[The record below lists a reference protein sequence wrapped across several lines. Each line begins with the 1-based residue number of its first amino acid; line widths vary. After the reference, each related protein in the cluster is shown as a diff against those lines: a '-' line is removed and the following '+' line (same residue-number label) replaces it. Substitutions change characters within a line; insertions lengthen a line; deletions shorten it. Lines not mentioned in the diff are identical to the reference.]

1 MPRHEGMSA
10 ASAIALVGGGPR
22 GVSLL
27 ERLVSA
33 LADLPAGDTTLVDVY
48 LIDDVE
54 VGAGRVWRT
63 DQTRELCMNT
73 LADAVTLFTDDSVQ
87 MAGTVRPGPT
97 LYEWAILAAHAAAPD
112 DRTAEIVAA
121 IPAPR
126 QAGFGEAPVRAGFVA
141 DYRDELAALRPES
154 HPSRSL
160 YGEYI
165 AWALARSIRVAPGG
179 VTVHPRTGRVT
190 AIVERGGRQVLQVTD
205 AEGAASEIA
214 VDAVVLA
221 TGWLANLP
229 TAEESALA
237 ASVSARPDLVWVAPA
252 NPVDQDLSRV
262 PAGEDVIIRGL
273 GMGFFDTVTL
283 LTLGRGGR
291 FVTDAAS
298 PGGLRY
304 EASGAEPILW
314 ATSPRG
320 VPYRAKTLFGSLP
333 PRSPQRHLRALLEAG
348 VARPIDVEGLLWP
361 AIRKDAFEAYYETL
375 HRIRPEALTGSLDDL
390 RETIAADS
398 GDADSLAAAVAP
410 YVANSSDLFDL
421 AAALDPSN
429 RFFANREEFDAWVAD
444 FLADDLREAER
455 GADSP
460 LKAALWSIGSARQ
473 PVSLA
478 GAFGGF
484 DAATRRGAFGR
495 LLSIGGMFGSG
506 PPAFRNRQLLALHAA
521 GIVRFLGPRPQLD
534 VTDAG
539 FRVVSAQIPDADITA
554 RTLIDAWMHMHD
566 AGSSADPL
574 VRSLTD
580 AGRLRVFRVA
590 DRDGGLGTT
599 GGIDVDPDTGL
610 LVGSDGTLD
619 TAIHVAGIPVDEVVH
634 DTIISPMPGTN
645 PTMLRE
651 TDRVARSAVRI
662 ALRAASDSHTV
673 PLARSSA

>member
-1 MPRHEGMSA
+1 MSA
-10 ASAIALVGGGPR
+10 TSAIALVGGGPR

-27 ERLVSA
+27 ERVVSA
-33 LADLPAGDTTLVDVY
+33 LAERADPDATRIDVY

-73 LADAVTLFTDDSVQ
+73 LADAVTLFTDESVH

-97 LYEWAILAAHAAAPD
+97 LYEWAILAAHAEAPD
-112 DRTAEIVAA
+112 DRTAEIVAV
-121 IPAPR
+121 IPPPR
-126 QAGFGEAPVRAGFVA
+126 RAGFAEAPVRAGFVS
-141 DYRDELAALRPES
+141 DYAGELGALRPES

-165 AWALARSIRVAPGG
+165 AWALARVIRVAPDG
-179 VTVHPRTGRVT
+179 VRVHTRTGRVR
-190 AIVERGGRQVLQVTD
+190 AIVERGGRQELQITD
-205 AEGAASEIA
+205 AEGGATEIT

-229 TAEESALA
+229 TAEERQLS
-237 ASVSARPDLVWVAPA
+237 ASVSARPELVWVAPG

-291 FVTDAAS
+291 FVMDAGAA
-298 PGGLRY
+298 GGLRY

-320 VPYRAKTLFGSLP
+320 VPYRAKTLYGSLP
-333 PRSPQRHLRALLEAG
+333 PRAPQRHLRAVLDAG
-348 VARPIDVEGLLWP
+348 VSRPIDVEGLLWP

-375 HRIRPEALTGSLDDL
+375 HRTRPGALTGSWDQL
-390 RETIAADS
+390 RAAIAADA
-398 GDADSLAAAVAP
+398 GDAESLAVAVAP

-421 AAALDPSN
+421 SAALDPS
-429 RFFANREEFDAWVAD
+429 RRSFANREEFDTWVAE

-506 PPAFRNRQLLALHAA
+506 PPAFRNRQLLALHTA
-521 GIVRFLGPRPQLD
+521 GIVRFLGPRPALTI
-534 VTDAG
+534 TDDG
-539 FRVVSAQIPDADITA
+539 FRVTSGQIPDAEITA
-554 RTLIDAWMHMHD
+554 RILIDAWMHMHD
-566 AGSSADPL
+566 AGASADPL

-580 AGRLRVFRVA
+580 AGRLRVFQVA
-590 DRDGGLGTT
+590 GRDGQLGAT
-599 GGIDVDPDTGL
+599 GGIDIDPATGL
-610 LVGSDGTLD
+610 LVRGDGTLD
-619 TAIHVAGIPVDEVVH
+619 PAVHVAGIPVDEVVH

-662 ALRAASDSHTV
+662 ALHAASVSPTV

>member
-1 MPRHEGMSA
+1 MSA

-33 LADLPAGDTTLVDVY
+33 LAERAEADATRIDVH

-87 MAGTVRPGPT
+87 MAGAVRPGPT
-97 LYEWAILAAHAAAPD
+97 LYEWAILAAHAEAPD
-112 DRTAEIVAA
+112 ERTTEIVAA

-126 QAGFGEAPVRAGFVA
+126 RAGFGEAPVREGFIA
-141 DYRDELAALRPES
+141 DYRDELAVLRPES

-165 AWALARSIRVAPGG
+165 AWALARAIQVASGG
-179 VTVHPRTGRVT
+179 VTVHPRIGRVT
-190 AIVERGGRQVLQVTD
+190 AIVERGGRQVLQITD
-205 AEGAASEIA
+205 AEGAASELTA
-214 VDAVVLA
+214 DAVVLA

-229 TAEESALA
+229 TTEEGALS
-237 ASVSARPDLVWVAPA
+237 ASVSARPDLVWVAPG

-304 EASGAEPILW
+304 EASGAEPVLW

-320 VPYRAKTLFGSLP
+320 VPYRAKTLYGSLP
-333 PRSPQRHLRALLEAG
+333 PRAPQRHLRALLDAG
-348 VARPIDVEGLLWP
+348 VSRPIDVEGLLWP

-375 HRIRPEALTGSLDDL
+375 HRVRPEALTGPWDDL
-390 RETIAADS
+390 RAAIATDA
-398 GDADSLAAAVAP
+398 GDADSLAASVAP
-410 YVANSSDLFDL
+410 FVANSSDLLDL

-429 RFFANREEFDAWVAD
+429 RSFADREEFDAWVAD

-521 GIVRFLGPRPQLD
+521 GIVRFLGPRPHLSI
-534 VTDAG
+534 TDAG
-539 FRVVSAQIPDADITA
+539 FRVVSGQIPDADITT
-554 RTLIDAWMHMHD
+554 RTLIDAWMHMHN

-574 VRSLTD
+574 VQSLTD
-580 AGRLRVFRVA
+580 AGRLRVFQVA
-590 DRDGGLGTT
+590 GRDGELGTT
-599 GGIDVDPDTGL
+599 GGIDIDPDTGL
-610 LVGSDGTLD
+610 LVRADGSLD
-619 TAIHVAGIPVDEVVH
+619 PAIHIAGIPVDEVVH

-645 PTMLRE
+645 PTMMRE

-662 ALRAASDSHTV
+662 ALHAASVSPTV